1 MKVCHGALIKA
12 NVLIL
17 SAPTPQIPRSL
28 EIHVVLLLII
38 ELVTF
43 PCFAYVSC

>member
-1 MKVCHGALIKA
+1 MSLGTDKSKYPDSLAT
-12 NVLIL
+12 
-17 SAPTPQIPRSL
+17 TPQIPRSL
-28 EIHVVLLLII
+28 EIHVSLVLII

>member
-1 MKVCHGALIKA
+1 MSLGIDK
-12 NVLIL
+12 
-17 SAPTPQIPRSL
+17 SRSPDSSTPTPQIPKNV
-28 EIHVVLLLII
+28 EIHVALVLII